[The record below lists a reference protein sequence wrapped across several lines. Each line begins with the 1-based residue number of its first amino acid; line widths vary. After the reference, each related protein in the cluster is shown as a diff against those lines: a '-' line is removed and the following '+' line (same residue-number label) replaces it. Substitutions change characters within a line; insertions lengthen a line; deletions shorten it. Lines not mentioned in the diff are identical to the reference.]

1 MLSDQKDFKELF
13 NLHLVES
20 VNDIDCRYFLYAPSD
35 TDDSVK
41 QKIQKSGLFLDRF
54 YLYEV
59 PFLLACGGD
68 ILVDALHVGW
78 DVHLPHID
86 TWTGVLE
93 DSNPEILLLNQL
105 AHNIIIS
112 ANIENKEI
120 DDANFYELDIS
131 LIQELH
137 SGNNLHCYFL
147 RLPSLKKLH

>member
-1 MLSDQKDFKELF
+1 MLPDRKDFKELF
-13 NLHLVES
+13 NLNLVES
-20 VNDIDCRYFLYAPSD
+20 VNDIGCRYFLYAPSG

-41 QKIQKSGLFLDRF
+41 QKLQESGLFLDRL

-86 TWTGVLE
+86 TWIGVLE

-105 AHNIIIS
+105 AHNIITS
-112 ANIENKEI
+112 ANIENEKI
-120 DDANFYELDIS
+120 DDAKLHELDIS
-131 LIQELH
+131 SIRELH

-147 RLPSLKKLH
+147 RL